1 LTWAAVAAGFGLGSP
16 AHSEDWNAVG
26 QFGFF
31 AVGRAYQIEKGHFV
45 WVGEYSGTFF
55 NDKGE
60 SSPSHQAGGKCPAF
74 TDLTGHVH
82 VNWQDGTSSG
92 YVTWNR

>member
-1 LTWAAVAAGFGLGSP
+1 M
-16 AHSEDWNAVG
+16 
-26 QFGFF
+26 
-31 AVGRAYQIEKGHFV
+31 